1 MANFKLKEIRE
12 NRGLTQKEL
21 ADKIGVKSYIISNW
35 EQKRTEPDIKA
46 LEDLSNVL
54 NVSIDFLLGI
64 EENRENNDLTKEEQE
79 HIKLVKEFLIYK
91 RSK

>member
-64 EENRENNDLTKEEQE
+64 EESKENNDLTKEEQE

>member
-64 EENRENNDLTKEEQE
+64 EESRENNDLTKEEQE